1 MSFILDALKK
11 SENDRQRSTGPALF
25 EVRVAPPRS
34 RFPLWAIAV
43 GVLLMVN
50 LGVVAWLVL
59 RTNTQTAVAQTP
71 VPTPAPSA
79 PTPAAPPAPA
89 LAAPASVTFSRNT
102 DEQTVEQA
110 VPGEAPS
117 DEGFVNDDYAPAE
130 EPALDDRPAPTVERG
145 SVSGL
150 PTYEKAN
157 QQAGGR
163 IPELRMDMHVYAPKP
178 QDRFVFVNMRKLKEG
193 ETLPE
198 GVRVESITND
208 GVIFSYQGSKFTL
221 ERE

>member
-34 RFPLWAIAV
+34 RFPIWAIAV
-43 GVLLMVN
+43 GVLLVVN

-59 RTNTQTAVAQTP
+59 RANPPAAVAQAP
-71 VPTPAPSA
+71 APTPAPSA

-89 LAAPASVTFSRNT
+89 LAAPASVTFSQSA
-102 DEQTVEQA
+102 DEQTVPND
-110 VPGEAPS
+110 VP
-117 DEGFVNDDYAPAE
+117 DEGFANDDYAPAE
-130 EPALDDRPAPTVERG
+130 EPAIDNSAPPSVQRG
-145 SVSGL
+145 SVAGL
-150 PTYEKAN
+150 PTYEKAR
-157 QQAGGR
+157 QDAGGR
-163 IPELRMDMHVYAPKP
+163 MPELRMDMHVFSPKP

-193 ETLPE
+193 EALPD

-208 GVIFSYQGSKFTL
+208 GAILSYQGSKFTL

>member
-11 SENDRQRSTGPALF
+11 SENDRQRSSGPALF

-34 RFPLWAIAV
+34 RFPVWAIAV

-59 RTNTQTAVAQTP
+59 RTNQTAVAQTP

-89 LAAPASVTFSRNT
+89 LAAPASVTFSQRA
-102 DEQTVEQA
+102 DEQTVPEQA
-110 VPGEAPS
+110 PPNEES
-117 DEGFVNDDYAPAE
+117 FVNEDYAPAE
-130 EPALDDRPAPTVERG
+130 EPVIDDSGPAPSVQRG
-145 SVSGL
+145 SVAGL

-163 IPELRMDMHVYAPKP
+163 IPELRMDMHVFAPKP

-208 GVIFSYQGSKFTL
+208 GAILSYQGSKFTL

>member
-11 SENDRQRSTGPALF
+11 SENDRQRSSGPALF

-34 RFPLWAIAV
+34 RFPIWAIAV
-43 GVLLMVN
+43 GVLLVVN

-59 RTNTQTAVAQTP
+59 RANSQTAVAQTP

-102 DEQTVEQA
+102 DEQTV
-110 VPGEAPS
+110 PDEAPS

-130 EPALDDRPAPTVERG
+130 EPVLQDGGRAPTVERG
-145 SVSGL
+145 SVAGL

-163 IPELRMDMHVYAPKP
+163 IPELRMDMHVFAPKP

-193 ETLPE
+193 EALPE

-208 GVIFSYQGSKFTL
+208 GAIFSYQGSKFTL

>member
-11 SENDRQRSTGPALF
+11 SENDRQRATGPALF
-25 EVRVAPPRS
+25 EVRVAQPRS
-34 RFPLWAIAV
+34 RFPIWAIAV
-43 GVLLMVN
+43 GVLLVVN

-59 RTNTQTAVAQTP
+59 RTDQPAAVAQAP

-89 LAAPASVTFSRNT
+89 LAAPASVTFNQRA
-102 DEQTVEQA
+102 DEQTAPEE
-110 VPGEAPS
+110 VP
-117 DEGFVNDDYAPAE
+117 DEGFVNEDYAPAE
-130 EPALDDRPAPTVERG
+130 EPAVDDSGPAPSVQRG
-145 SVSGL
+145 SVAGL

-157 QQAGGR
+157 SQAGGR
-163 IPELRMDMHVYAPKP
+163 IPELRMDMHVFSPKP

-198 GVRVESITND
+198 GVRVETITND
-208 GVIFSYQGSKFTL
+208 GAILSWQGSKFTL

>member
-34 RFPLWAIAV
+34 RFPIWAIAV
-43 GVLLMVN
+43 GVLLVVN

-59 RTNTQTAVAQTP
+59 RTNQPAAVAQAP

-89 LAAPASVTFSRNT
+89 LAEPASVTFPQRAG
-102 DEQTVEQA
+102 EQTVPEE
-110 VPGEAPS
+110 VP
-117 DEGFVNDDYAPAE
+117 DEGFVNEDYAPAE
-130 EPALDDRPAPTVERG
+130 EPAVDNGRPVPSVQRG
-145 SVSGL
+145 SVAGL

-157 QQAGGR
+157 SQAGGR
-163 IPELRMDMHVYAPKP
+163 IPELRMDMHVFSPKP

-198 GVRVESITND
+198 GVRVETITND
-208 GVIFSYQGSKFTL
+208 GAILSWQGSKFTL

>member
-11 SENDRQRSTGPALF
+11 SENDRQRSSGPALF
-25 EVRVAPPRS
+25 EVRVAQPRS
-34 RFPLWAIAV
+34 RFPIWAIAV
-43 GVLLMVN
+43 GVLLVVN

-59 RTNTQTAVAQTP
+59 RTTQSPAVAQAP

-79 PTPAAPPAPA
+79 PTPAAPPI
-89 LAAPASVTFSRNT
+89 AAPASVTFSRPAG
-102 DEQTVEQA
+102 EQTV
-110 VPGEAPS
+110 PNEAPPEE
-117 DEGFVNDDYAPAE
+117 DFVNEDYAPAE
-130 EPALDDRPAPTVERG
+130 EPVLDSGPAPTVQRG
-145 SVSGL
+145 SVAGL

-157 QQAGGR
+157 QEAGGR
-163 IPELRMDMHVYAPKP
+163 IPQLRMDMHVYAPKP

-193 ETLPE
+193 EALPE

-208 GVIFSYQGSKFTL
+208 GAILSYQGSKFTL

>member
-1 MSFILDALKK
+1 
-11 SENDRQRSTGPALF
+11 
-25 EVRVAPPRS
+25 VRVAQPRS
-34 RFPLWAIAV
+34 RFPIWAIAV
-43 GVLLMVN
+43 GVLLVVN

-59 RTNTQTAVAQTP
+59 RTTQPAAVAQAP

-89 LAAPASVTFSRNT
+89 LAEPASVTFNPRAE
-102 DEQTVEQA
+102 EQTVPA
-110 VPGEAPS
+110 EAP
-117 DEGFVNDDYAPAE
+117 DEGFVSDDYAPAE
-130 EPALDDRPAPTVERG
+130 EPVMEDAPAPSVERG
-145 SVSGL
+145 SVAGL

-163 IPELRMDMHVYAPKP
+163 IPELRLDMHVYSPKP
-178 QDRFVFVNMRKLKEG
+178 QERFVFVNMRKLKEG
-193 ETLPE
+193 EALPE

-208 GVIFSYQGSKFTL
+208 GAILSYQGSKFTL

>member
-11 SENDRQRSTGPALF
+11 SENDRQRASGPALF
-25 EVRVAPPRS
+25 EVRVAAPRS
-34 RFPLWAIAV
+34 RYPIWAIAV

-59 RTNTQTAVAQTP
+59 RTDQPAAVAQAP

-89 LAAPASVTFSRNT
+89 LAAPASVTFNQRA
-102 DEQTVEQA
+102 DEQTAPEE
-110 VPGEAPS
+110 VP
-117 DEGFVNDDYAPAE
+117 DEGFVNEDYAPAE
-130 EPALDDRPAPTVERG
+130 EPAVDNSGPAPSVQRG
-145 SVSGL
+145 SVAGL

-163 IPELRMDMHVYAPKP
+163 IPELRMDMHVFSPKP

-198 GVRVESITND
+198 GVRVETITSD
-208 GVIFSYQGSKFTL
+208 GAILSWQGSKFTL

>member
-11 SENDRQRSTGPALF
+11 SENDRQRSSGPALF

-34 RFPLWAIAV
+34 RFPIWAIAV
-43 GVLLMVN
+43 GVLLVVN

-59 RTNTQTAVAQTP
+59 RTDQPAAVAQAP

-89 LAAPASVTFSRNT
+89 LAEPASVTFNQRA
-102 DEQTVEQA
+102 DEQTVPEE
-110 VPGEAPS
+110 VP
-117 DEGFVNDDYAPAE
+117 DEGFVNEDYAPAE
-130 EPALDDRPAPTVERG
+130 EPAVDNSGPAPSVQRG
-145 SVSGL
+145 SVAGL

-157 QQAGGR
+157 SQAGGR
-163 IPELRMDMHVYAPKP
+163 IPELRMDMHVFSPKP

-198 GVRVESITND
+198 GVRVETITND
-208 GVIFSYQGSKFTL
+208 GAILSWQGSKFTL

>member
-11 SENDRQRSTGPALF
+11 SENDRQRSSGPALF

-34 RFPLWAIAV
+34 RFPIWAIAV
-43 GVLLMVN
+43 GVLLVVN

-59 RTNTQTAVAQTP
+59 RTDQPAAVAQAP

-89 LAAPASVTFSRNT
+89 LAEPASVTFNQRA
-102 DEQTVEQA
+102 DEQTVPEE
-110 VPGEAPS
+110 VP
-117 DEGFVNDDYAPAE
+117 DEGFVNEDYAPAE
-130 EPALDDRPAPTVERG
+130 EPAVDNSGPAPSVQRG
-145 SVSGL
+145 SVAGL

-157 QQAGGR
+157 QEAGGR
-163 IPELRMDMHVYAPKP
+163 IPELRMDMHVFSPKP

-198 GVRVESITND
+198 GVRVETITND
-208 GVIFSYQGSKFTL
+208 GAILSWQGSKFTL